1 MGNQDQFNVFGL
13 QVIISVLIFGLRKN
27 SHYLGQNVTNHQ
39 NYCSTTLHILP
50 WLNSNFPHVIKKF
63 PTITAG
69 SNFCVCSNIFPHTTT
84 VHMILNVYMYNMAYL
99 KCYRF
104 YCRRKPIYACHK
116 SEVRVIYCLLLHRK
130 K

>member
-13 QVIISVLIFGLRKN
+13 QVIISVLIFVLRKN
-27 SHYLGQNVTNHQ
+27 FYYLCQNVTNHQ
-39 NYCSTTLHILP
+39 NYCSSPLHILP

-84 VHMILNVYMYNMAYL
+84 VHMIQKVCITWRIWNVLGSTIVKNLYTHVIRA
-99 KCYRF
+99 RSGWF
-104 YCRRKPIYACHK
+104 IVYCCTG
-116 SEVRVIYCLLLHRK
+116 K